1 MINEIVEGNVSMT
14 QTFFGI
20 AGVDS
25 GIARAGAIRVRSGIA
40 ARGLAG
46 VICPRA
52 RFSIGRPSSLLG
64 KIRERVATGDAAVN
78 RSPFESLSRP

>member
-1 MINEIVEGNVSMT
+1 MT

-25 GIARAGAIRVRSGIA
+25 GAARAGTIRVRSGIA
-40 ARGLAG
+40 ALGRAG

-52 RFSIGRPSSLLG
+52 RFSIGRPSSLFG
-64 KIRERVATGDAAVN
+64 KIRERVATGDAAVS
-78 RSPFESLSRP
+78 RSPFACLSRP